1 MRHFVV
7 MILFA
12 SNTMLFA
19 AGPPDL
25 LVAIRNGDHSQVR
38 KLIEAAGDVNT
49 VDNDGTTALMHS
61 VIESDVKMMKLLI
74 DKGAN
79 VNMKNSLD
87 STALM
92 YAATNL
98 AKTRVLLDAGA
109 EVKVKGK
116 RGATPMSVALTTFGS
131 TPVLKLLV
139 NKGAELEDRLMTL
152 AAGTGDL
159 EAIQYL
165 LSIGVPAGDRTG
177 ASLSAAIT
185 ARCEACARLLVER
198 GAPANALR
206 PNGTLNTNVG
216 ASSGGVLNDTAKRS
230 MPELSQFLLEHGA
243 SLESTD
249 RERFTLLM
257 QAVLSMEPRR
267 DQMVEWLLSKGAD
280 PNAKNDRGDTAYVL
294 AARVGI
300 PSTLNLLV
308 KAGAKEVDE
317 EWPKPAGGAL
327 SVDAAV
333 KKVIPLIEMSGEPGW
348 KARRCVSCHSNSL
361 PQMTVALA
369 RQKGFAVNE
378 EQAKKELGFAIATDE
393 PVLEP
398 NRLGSSPIG
407 GGSDTLGYTLMGMAA
422 AGAPADALSDAHL
435 HFMSLNQYPDGSF
448 RNSSY
453 RPPTESAPLTTSAVA
468 LRSIKLYPIPGRRE
482 EFRERV
488 DRAKRWLL
496 SAKAFST
503 EERSMQLNALADVGA
518 SRSERAPF
526 VKTLKAA
533 QNQDGSWSQLPSV
546 RPDAYATGEAL
557 YALHVSGSVPAN
569 DPVYQ
574 KGVQWLLRNQLAD
587 GSWFAPTRAV
597 PVQPHTFESFPN
609 GWHQFVSDAASCWA
623 TMALLFTLPDK
634 PRSSS

>member
-1 MRHFVV
+1 MRRFVV
-7 MILFA
+7 LILFA
-12 SNTMLFA
+12 SNTILFA
-19 AGPPDL
+19 AGSPDL
-25 LVAIRNGDHSQVR
+25 LVAIRNGNHAQVR
-38 KLIEAAGDVNT
+38 KLIETGADVNT
-49 VDNDGTTALMHS
+49 ADKDGTTALMHS

-74 DKGAN
+74 DKSAN
-79 VNMKNSLD
+79 VNMKNGQD

-98 AKTRVLLDAGA
+98 AKTRMLVDAGA
-109 EVKVKGK
+109 EVKGKNK

-139 NKGAELEDRLMTL
+139 SKGAELEDRLMTL

-177 ASLSAAIT
+177 ASVSAAIT
-185 ARCEACARLLVER
+185 ARCEACARLLVEK
-198 GAPANALR
+198 GAPANGLR
-206 PNGTLNTNVG
+206 PNGTLSSNVG
-216 ASSGGVLNDTAKRS
+216 ASSGGVLNDTAKRA
-230 MPELSQFLLEHGA
+230 MPEVSQFLLDHGA
-243 SLESTD
+243 SLESRD
-249 RERFTLLM
+249 REGFTLLM
-257 QAVLSMEPRR
+257 QATLSMEAPRDR
-267 DQMVEWLLSKGAD
+267 MVEWLLSKGVD
-280 PNAKNDRGDTAYVL
+280 PNAKNDRGDTAYQL

-300 PSTLNLLV
+300 ASTLNLLV
-308 KAGAKEVDE
+308 KAGAKEVRE
-317 EWPKPAGGAL
+317 EWPKPAGSAL

-333 KKVIPLIEMSGEPGW
+333 KKVIPLIEISGEPGW
-348 KARRCVSCHSNSL
+348 KARHCVYCHSNSL
-361 PQMTVALA
+361 PAMTVGLA
-369 RQKGFAVNE
+369 RKQGFDVNE

-422 AGAPADALSDAHL
+422 AGAPADALTDAHI
-435 HFMSLNQYPDGSF
+435 HFMSLNQYPDGAF

-453 RPPTESAPLTTSAVA
+453 RPPTEYSPFTTTAVV

-482 EFRERV
+482 EFKERV

-503 EERSMQLNALADVGA
+503 EERSMQLNARADTGA
-518 SRSERAPF
+518 SASERAPF
-526 VKTLKAA
+526 VKALKTA
-533 QNQDGSWSQLPSV
+533 QNEDGSWSQLPDV
-546 RPDAYATGEAL
+546 RADAYATGEAL
-557 YALHVSGSVPAN
+557 YALHVSGSVPPN

-587 GSWFAPTRAV
+587 GSWFAPARAV

-634 PRSSS
+634 PHSSN

>member
-38 KLIEAAGDVNT
+38 KLIEAGGDVNT
-49 VDNDGTTALMHS
+49 VDTDGTTALMHS
-61 VIESDVKMMKLLI
+61 VIESDVNMMKLLI
-74 DKGAN
+74 EKGAN
-79 VNMKNSLD
+79 VNLKNALD

-109 EVKVKGK
+109 EVNVKGK

-139 NKGAELEDRLMTL
+139 NKGAEPEDRLMTL

-177 ASLSAAIT
+177 AALSAAIT
-185 ARCEACARLLVER
+185 ARCEACARLLVEK

-216 ASSGGVLNDTAKRS
+216 ASSGGVLNDTAKRA
-230 MPELSQFLLEHGA
+230 MPELSQFLLDHGA
-243 SLESTD
+243 SLESRD
-249 RERFTLLM
+249 REGFTLLM
-257 QAVLSMEPRR
+257 QAVLSMEASR
-267 DQMVEWLLSKGAD
+267 DRMVEWLLSKGVD
-280 PNAKNDRGDTAYVL
+280 PNAKNDRGDTAYQF

-300 PSTLNLLV
+300 ASTLNLLV
-308 KAGAKEVDE
+308 KAGAKENKE

-327 SVDAAV
+327 SVEAAV
-333 KKVIPLIEMSGEPGW
+333 KKVIPLIEMSGQPGW
-348 KARRCVSCHSNSL
+348 NARHCVSCHSNSL
-361 PQMTVALA
+361 PAMTVAVA
-369 RQKGFAVNE
+369 RKKGFAVNE

-422 AGAPADALSDAHL
+422 AGAPADALTDAHI
-435 HFMSLNQYPDGSF
+435 HFMSLNQYLDGAF
-448 RNSSY
+448 RNPSY
-453 RPPTESAPLTTSAVA
+453 RPPSEQGPFPTSAGAV
-468 LRSIKLYPIPGRRE
+468 
-482 EFRERV
+482 
-488 DRAKRWLL
+488 RW
-496 SAKAFST
+496 
-503 EERSMQLNALADVGA
+503 M
-518 SRSERAPF
+518 
-526 VKTLKAA
+526 
-533 QNQDGSWSQLPSV
+533 
-546 RPDAYATGEAL
+546 
-557 YALHVSGSVPAN
+557 H
-569 DPVYQ
+569 
-574 KGVQWLLRNQLAD
+574 
-587 GSWFAPTRAV
+587 
-597 PVQPHTFESFPN
+597 
-609 GWHQFVSDAASCWA
+609 
-623 TMALLFTLPDK
+623 
-634 PRSSS
+634 